1 MSSVTAEIENLAR
14 SLVTAAFP
22 DRISCPIEISN
33 SALEN
38 GDNFLGLI
46 YNVSVSDDN
55 GTIHLVVKLAPQ
67 EDYFRIVMPVREI
80 YKTEIFAYKE
90 ILCEFS
96 RIQDEKKLPRDFQ
109 AFARMYASRTD
120 NLRESLLMENVKKR
134 GFRLINHRIPVDYPH
149 ASLVMREMGRF
160 HALSYAIRDQKPEIF
175 DSWEDQC
182 HEYFF
187 SSSIQVPALKGITR
201 LVSAVVNSYP
211 PHQREKERRALK
223 EFAGDL
229 STIYKSG
236 LVVSSDDK
244 KYAVV
249 AHGDMELRNLLFKYG
264 NPHDPD
270 CPTELCIVDW
280 QLMHLAPPAMEV
292 LFFIFLSTDKELR
305 EQHYTKLIEEYYQ
318 SFCLFLRELG
328 SDPDSLFPFPILLEH
343 LKKYSGWALLLAI
356 LFNPSNLKEGDDI
369 PDFSNC
375 DDEDAMVAMMSIIPK
390 RRYLQRMRDVVSDM
404 LNYGYPF
411 YMLTDQSRT

>member
-1 MSSVTAEIENLAR
+1 MSSITLEIKKLAR
-14 SLVTAAFP
+14 TLVEAAFP
-22 DRISCPIEISN
+22 DGTNRSIEIS
-33 SALEN
+33 SSGLES
-38 GDNFLGLI
+38 GDNFIGLI
-46 YNVSVSDDN
+46 YNVTVNDTN
-55 GTIHLVVKLAPQ
+55 GTLHLVLKVAPQ
-67 EDYFRIVMPVREI
+67 EGTFRETFAVREI
-80 YKTEIFAYKE
+80 YKSEIFTYKE
-90 ILCEFS
+90 ILREFFEL
-96 RIQDEKKLPRDFQ
+96 QRDKNLERNFQ
-109 AFARMYASRTD
+109 AFAKLYASSTEY
-120 NLRESLLMENVKKR
+120 LREALIMENVKMK
-134 GFRLINHRIPVDYPH
+134 GFRPLNYRISVDYPH
-149 ASLVMREMGRF
+149 ASLVMREIGKF
-160 HALSYAIRDQKPEIF
+160 HALSYAMRDQKPKIF
-175 DSWEDQC
+175 DSWKDQC
-182 HEYFF
+182 HKCLFF
-187 SSSIQVPALKGITR
+187 SNVKVPALK
-201 LVSAVVNSYP
+201 AVPILTNAILTSYP
-211 PHQREKERRALK
+211 SQQNEEERKALQ
-223 EFAGDL
+223 EFVNIL
-229 STIYKSG
+229 PVIYRNFSCI
-236 LVVSSDDK
+236 SRDDM
-244 KYAVV
+244 KYAVII
-249 AHGDMELRNLLFKYG
+249 HGDLEIRNLLFKYG

>member
-264 NPHDPD
+264 HDPEH
-270 CPTELCIVDW
+270 PTELCILDW
-280 QLMHLAPPAMEV
+280 QMMHLASPALDV
-292 LFFIFLSTDKELR
+292 LFFLFLSSDGELR
-305 EQHYTKLIEEYYQ
+305 KQYYTKLIDEYYD
-318 SFCLFLRELG
+318 SLSSFLRELG
-328 SDPDSLFPFPILLEH
+328 SDPEVLLPFPILLEH
-343 LKKYSGWALLLAI
+343 LRKLSGFVLLIAIWLLAT
-356 LFNPSNLKEGDDI
+356 NMKESDDV
-369 PDFSNC
+369 PDFSNI
-375 DDEDAMVAMMSIIPK
+375 DSEDVLVTMISVVPK
-390 RRYLQRMRDVVSDM
+390 RGYLPRIRELVSDM
-404 LNYGYPF
+404 IEFDYPF
-411 YMLTDQSRT
+411 SKLVDQ